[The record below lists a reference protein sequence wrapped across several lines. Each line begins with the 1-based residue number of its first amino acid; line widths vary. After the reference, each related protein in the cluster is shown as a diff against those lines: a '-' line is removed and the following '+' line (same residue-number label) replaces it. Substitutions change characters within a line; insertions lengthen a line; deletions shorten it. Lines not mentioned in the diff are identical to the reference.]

1 MLLREEALKKL
12 WRHALQE
19 NMTEEVWSRLAQ
31 REWRL
36 IDELSREQLQ
46 PGIRGTLLDKKEVE
60 QMWTFWGAL
69 LFCGTV
75 YTTIGRFLWTFILE
89 NLSGNLFWKRS
100 VTQ

>member
-75 YTTIGRFLWTFILE
+75 YTTIGRFW
-89 NLSGNLFWKRS
+89 
-100 VTQ
+100 